1 MKHTSRFALAAVAAA
16 VLAMNAATAAELTGT
31 LKKIQET
38 GSITLGY
45 RESSTAS
52 RSSRTVRL
60 TSNAVQP
67 PTLWFVSVKLLSP

>member
-45 RESSTAS
+45 RETSAPTAS
-52 RSSRTVRL
+52 PLAMPLRSAARLPNPLRRSS
-60 TSNAVQP
+60 A
-67 PTLWFVSVKLLSP
+67 

>member
-38 GSITLGY
+38 GSAIVKALC
-45 RESSTAS
+45 RF
-52 RSSRTVRL
+52 
-60 TSNAVQP
+60 
-67 PTLWFVSVKLLSP
+67 PT

>member
-45 RESSTAS
+45 RESSVPFSYLGADGKP
-52 RSSRTVRL
+52 VGYAL
-60 TSNAVQP
+60 
-67 PTLWFVSVKLLSP
+67 

>member
-38 GSITLGY
+38 GSPL
-45 RESSTAS
+45 RSAAKLPNPLRRNSAWPSSM
-52 RSSRTVRL
+52 
-60 TSNAVQP
+60 
-67 PTLWFVSVKLLSP
+67 

>member
-38 GSITLGY
+38 GSIVKALC
-45 RESSTAS
+45 RF
-52 RSSRTVRL
+52 
-60 TSNAVQP
+60 
-67 PTLWFVSVKLLSP
+67 PT